1 MIKTRLYKKE
11 KLCSAVAIEQL
22 FSRDS
27 HTDGALAYPL
37 RAVWRLNPRRS
48 SDAPLCF
55 LVSVPK
61 KRLRHA
67 VDRVAMRR
75 RVREA
80 YRLNRH
86 DIALPEGVRIDI
98 AFIYVASG
106 LKPYQSV
113 ESAVCRLL
121 DAVAA
126 SMKTVDKTGGAAT
139 VSPSPSPDNEKRP
152 D

>member
-1 MIKTRLYKKE
+1 MKRLGLYKKE

-37 RAVWRLNPRRS
+37 RAVWCLNARRS
-48 SDAPLCF
+48 SDSPVCF
-55 LVSVPK
+55 LVSIPK

-67 VDRVAMRR
+67 VDRVTMRR

-80 YRLNRH
+80 YRLNRK
-86 DIALPEGVRIDI
+86 DFLLPDGVKIDI
-98 AFIYVASG
+98 AFIYVASE
-106 LKPYQSV
+106 LKPYRSV
-113 ESAVCRLL
+113 ESAVRRLL
-121 DAVAA
+121 EAMCA
-126 SMKTVDKTGGAAT
+126 SVTPAGC
-139 VSPSPSPDNEKRP
+139 SPSQLSGADENKC

>member
-67 VDRVAMRR
+67 VDRVLMRR
-75 RVREA
+75 RTREA
-80 YRLNRH
+80 FRLLHH
-86 DIALPEGVRIDI
+86 DHQPAEGRRIDV
-98 AFIYVASG
+98 AFIYIANGTEPYARVARAMS
-106 LKPYQSV
+106 
-113 ESAVCRLL
+113 RLL
-121 DAVAA
+121 KAIA
-126 SMKTVDKTGGAAT
+126 
-139 VSPSPSPDNEKRP
+139 R
-152 D
+152 

>member
-1 MIKTRLYKKE
+1 MINRLYKKE

-27 HTDGALAYPL
+27 LADGALAYPL
-37 RAVWRLNPRRS
+37 RAVWRFNPRRS

-55 LVSVPK
+55 LVSIPK

-67 VDRVAMRR
+67 VDRVTMRR

-86 DIALPEGVRIDI
+86 GVVLPDGARIDI

-106 LKPYQSV
+106 LKSYRSV
-113 ESAVCRLL
+113 ESAMRRLL
-121 DAVAA
+121 EAVAA
-126 SMKTVDKTGGAAT
+126 SINAPDDTPLIT
-139 VSPSPSPDNEKRP
+139 SPDNENSR